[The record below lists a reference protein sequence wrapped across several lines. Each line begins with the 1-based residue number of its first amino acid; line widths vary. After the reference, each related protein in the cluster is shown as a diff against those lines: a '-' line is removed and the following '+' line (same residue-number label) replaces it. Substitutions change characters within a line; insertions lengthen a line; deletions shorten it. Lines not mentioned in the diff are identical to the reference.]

1 MNIKKFIVITIFFF
15 ITSLFLFF
23 NSNRV
28 YSADGP
34 VLKGEFKKD
43 ELLVKFKNQNYID
56 SLLSDLKVEKK
67 TNITNGLYK
76 VKIAANEDI
85 EKVYKLLKAN
95 SNIDYVE
102 PNYKVKI
109 AAAPNDSY
117 YSQQWALQKISAS
130 SGWDKTQG
138 NSTTKIAIIDTG
150 VDYNHEDL
158 QSKIWVNSGEISG
171 NGIDDDNNGYID
183 DYNGFDFFN
192 GTLQNPSLPFNK
204 DTNKWVNDSNAA
216 IDDHAHGTCVAGIAG
231 AISNN
236 SVGVAGI
243 DWNAKI
249 VPLKVLGSDGSG
261 YISDIVAAIQ
271 YAADNNIAVV
281 NLSLISDSYSSS
293 LESIVN
299 YAYGKGVIIAAA
311 AGNDDSSNVLYPA
324 KFTNVLA
331 VGASNSSDQ
340 KITPSMTGGVWG
352 SNYGPELDVVAPGI
366 NLYTTDI
373 SGVGGYSNGNY
384 LFDFRGTSGATP
396 HVAGEAALLKAFFP
410 SFSNSQIMSKIKSG
424 ADNIDSVNPSYSGLL
439 GNGRINLEKTI
450 SFESSVSSSLNL
462 SPASVIVGG
471 SNTASVTIHNYS
483 SSPITYKALGVA
495 VRLNEPAWNP
505 RDFTYD
511 NNVTIDA
518 GADYVFEKSKNF
530 TELGNY
536 RMWVAA
542 LDNTDHWLSL
552 GSINSS
558 IYQITPQASYPNLKI
573 STSLSKSPNETPGLG
588 QEITF
593 NFSVKNNESIG
604 VTLNKLGIANRL
616 NEPSWNPRDFGY
628 QNNVS
633 INAGSTYD
641 YSYTTYFTELGNYRS
656 FIASKVGNYW
666 YNIPADAGKTN
677 QITYSVGYPN
687 VKVSTSLI
695 SNPQNPFIT
704 QQAIIS
710 FTVINNTQSP
720 VHLPALGVAVRLNE
734 PSWNPRDIGYDNVT
748 INSGSTY
755 NYSKNIQWNEFGSY
769 RAWVAYSI
777 GGKWYYMSADSG
789 KTSNINWSVN
799 NYPNLKI
806 STSLSKSPNET
817 PGLGQEITFNFSV
830 KNNESIGVTLNKLG
844 IANRLN
850 EPSWNPRDFGYQN
863 NVSINA
869 GSTYDYSYTTYFT
882 ELGNYRSFIASKVG
896 NYWYNIPADA
906 GKTNQI
912 TYSVGYPNVKVKI
925 DSSDN
930 EGSLKVNPG
939 IPAAGGTATFTF
951 KTYNASSSKVH
962 IPILGVAVRLNEPA
976 WNPRDVGYNN
986 VVIDP
991 SSYYSYSKDLNLSLS
1006 DVGKWRAW
1014 VAYSIGG
1021 KWYYMS
1027 ADGSAVRE
1035 INFDSYL
1042 ETDSL
1047 DGIILPA
1054 SSGKVGREQHLA
1066 FSCQEASATHYSTSG
1081 VPAWAQNGMAWQTS
1095 GGCGYGAWGSAPSVA
1110 DERYYINMRWNYTD
1124 VNGQPIYTNK
1134 NWYYQKKVVVT
1145 NPVNGKKIIASI
1157 IEYGPSPSTNRVSGL
1172 SPEAMGS
1179 LSAVTDNNLNYKWL
1193 YNQSLNV
1200 LGPIN

>member
-1 MNIKKFIVITIFFF
+1 VNIKKFIVITIFFF

-249 VPLKVLGSDGSG
+249 VPLKVLGSDGYG
-261 YISDIVAAIQ
+261 YIFDIVAAIQ

-340 KITPSMTGGVWG
+340 KITPSMTGGAWG

-384 LFDFRGTSGATP
+384 LFDFGGTSGATP

-558 IYQITPQASYPNLKI
+558 IYQITPQAS
-573 STSLSKSPNETPGLG
+573 
-588 QEITF
+588 
-593 NFSVKNNESIG
+593 
-604 VTLNKLGIANRL
+604 
-616 NEPSWNPRDFGY
+616 
-628 QNNVS
+628 
-633 INAGSTYD
+633 
-641 YSYTTYFTELGNYRS
+641 
-656 FIASKVGNYW
+656 
-666 YNIPADAGKTN
+666 
-677 QITYSVGYPN
+677 
-687 VKVSTSLI
+687 
-695 SNPQNPFIT
+695 
-704 QQAIIS
+704 
-710 FTVINNTQSP
+710 
-720 VHLPALGVAVRLNE
+720 
-734 PSWNPRDIGYDNVT
+734 
-748 INSGSTY
+748 
-755 NYSKNIQWNEFGSY
+755 
-769 RAWVAYSI
+769 
-777 GGKWYYMSADSG
+777 
-789 KTSNINWSVN
+789 
-799 NYPNLKI
+799 YPNLKI

>member
-1 MNIKKFIVITIFFF
+1 VNIKKFIVITIFFF

-249 VPLKVLGSDGSG
+249 VPLKVLGSDGYG
-261 YISDIVAAIQ
+261 YIFDIVAAIQ

-340 KITPSMTGGVWG
+340 KITPSMTGGAWG

-384 LFDFRGTSGATP
+384 LFDFGGTSGATP

-687 VKVSTSLI
+687 VKV
-695 SNPQNPFIT
+695 
-704 QQAIIS
+704 
-710 FTVINNTQSP
+710 
-720 VHLPALGVAVRLNE
+720 
-734 PSWNPRDIGYDNVT
+734 
-748 INSGSTY
+748 
-755 NYSKNIQWNEFGSY
+755 
-769 RAWVAYSI
+769 
-777 GGKWYYMSADSG
+777 
-789 KTSNINWSVN
+789 
-799 NYPNLKI
+799 
-806 STSLSKSPNET
+806 
-817 PGLGQEITFNFSV
+817 
-830 KNNESIGVTLNKLG
+830 
-844 IANRLN
+844 
-850 EPSWNPRDFGYQN
+850 
-863 NVSINA
+863 
-869 GSTYDYSYTTYFT
+869 
-882 ELGNYRSFIASKVG
+882 
-896 NYWYNIPADA
+896 
-906 GKTNQI
+906 
-912 TYSVGYPNVKVKI
+912 KI

-939 IPAAGGTATFTF
+939 IPAAGSTATFTF

-1014 VAYSIGG
+1014 VSYSIGG

-1110 DERYYINMRWNYTD
+1110 GERYYINMRWNYTD

>member
-1 MNIKKFIVITIFFF
+1 VNIKKFIVITIFFF

-249 VPLKVLGSDGSG
+249 VPLKVLGSDGYG
-261 YISDIVAAIQ
+261 YIFDIVAAIQ

-340 KITPSMTGGVWG
+340 KITSSMTGGVWG

-687 VKVSTSLI
+687 VKV
-695 SNPQNPFIT
+695 
-704 QQAIIS
+704 
-710 FTVINNTQSP
+710 
-720 VHLPALGVAVRLNE
+720 
-734 PSWNPRDIGYDNVT
+734 
-748 INSGSTY
+748 
-755 NYSKNIQWNEFGSY
+755 
-769 RAWVAYSI
+769 
-777 GGKWYYMSADSG
+777 
-789 KTSNINWSVN
+789 
-799 NYPNLKI
+799 
-806 STSLSKSPNET
+806 
-817 PGLGQEITFNFSV
+817 
-830 KNNESIGVTLNKLG
+830 
-844 IANRLN
+844 
-850 EPSWNPRDFGYQN
+850 
-863 NVSINA
+863 
-869 GSTYDYSYTTYFT
+869 
-882 ELGNYRSFIASKVG
+882 
-896 NYWYNIPADA
+896 
-906 GKTNQI
+906 
-912 TYSVGYPNVKVKI
+912 KI

-1110 DERYYINMRWNYTD
+1110 GERYYINMRWNYTD

>member
-28 YSADGP
+28 YSVDGP

-56 SLLSDLKVEKK
+56 NLLSDLKVEKK

-249 VPLKVLGSDGSG
+249 VPLKALGSDGSG
-261 YISDIVAAIQ
+261 YISDIVVAIQ

-340 KITPSMTGGVWG
+340 KITPSMTGGIWG

-384 LFDFRGTSGATP
+384 LFDFGGTSGATP

-687 VKVSTSLI
+687 VKV
-695 SNPQNPFIT
+695 
-704 QQAIIS
+704 
-710 FTVINNTQSP
+710 
-720 VHLPALGVAVRLNE
+720 
-734 PSWNPRDIGYDNVT
+734 
-748 INSGSTY
+748 
-755 NYSKNIQWNEFGSY
+755 
-769 RAWVAYSI
+769 
-777 GGKWYYMSADSG
+777 
-789 KTSNINWSVN
+789 
-799 NYPNLKI
+799 
-806 STSLSKSPNET
+806 
-817 PGLGQEITFNFSV
+817 
-830 KNNESIGVTLNKLG
+830 
-844 IANRLN
+844 
-850 EPSWNPRDFGYQN
+850 
-863 NVSINA
+863 
-869 GSTYDYSYTTYFT
+869 
-882 ELGNYRSFIASKVG
+882 
-896 NYWYNIPADA
+896 
-906 GKTNQI
+906 
-912 TYSVGYPNVKVKI
+912 KI

-1014 VAYSIGG
+1014 VSYSIGG

>member
-1 MNIKKFIVITIFFF
+1 VNIKKFIVITIFFF

-56 SLLSDLKVEKK
+56 NLLSDLKVEKK

-340 KITPSMTGGVWG
+340 KITPSMTGGAWG

-384 LFDFRGTSGATP
+384 LFDFGGTSGATP

-558 IYQITPQASYPNLKI
+558 IYQITPQAS
-573 STSLSKSPNETPGLG
+573 
-588 QEITF
+588 
-593 NFSVKNNESIG
+593 
-604 VTLNKLGIANRL
+604 
-616 NEPSWNPRDFGY
+616 
-628 QNNVS
+628 
-633 INAGSTYD
+633 
-641 YSYTTYFTELGNYRS
+641 
-656 FIASKVGNYW
+656 
-666 YNIPADAGKTN
+666 
-677 QITYSVGYPN
+677 
-687 VKVSTSLI
+687 
-695 SNPQNPFIT
+695 
-704 QQAIIS
+704 
-710 FTVINNTQSP
+710 
-720 VHLPALGVAVRLNE
+720 
-734 PSWNPRDIGYDNVT
+734 
-748 INSGSTY
+748 
-755 NYSKNIQWNEFGSY
+755 
-769 RAWVAYSI
+769 
-777 GGKWYYMSADSG
+777 
-789 KTSNINWSVN
+789 
-799 NYPNLKI
+799 YPNLKI